1 MLNPSSKTRHEKGIF
16 REILENFT
24 TRRRR
29 CHEQPLPRLPKPK
42 HHLLRLRLRRRKTLA
57 ATATASAAAAD
68 PLLLSLPCAARGV
81 VEARHGAVGADGDHG
96 LLPGAQA
103 DLPPRAPH
111 PAPPHRP
118 QPPQDPPLRLQVPLL
133 SFPSPRPARALIRA
147 IGTDSAARGRPNRY
161 GFVLDF
167 IFVGGKSLGRIA
179 CTTVPCHWVE
189 IAGAPSLKSVINL
202 SYCDVDRL
210 QLAQKCR
217 WHNTGR

>member
-29 CHEQPLPRLPKPK
+29 CHEQPLPSLPKPK
-42 HHLLRLRLRRRKTLA
+42 HHLLLRLRLRRRKTLA

-147 IGTDSAARGRPNRY
+147 IGTDSRRGDAQIDTDSSLISSLLGENHWGESR
-161 GFVLDF
+161 VLQYH
-167 IFVGGKSLGRIA
+167 A
-179 CTTVPCHWVE
+179 
-189 IAGAPSLKSVINL
+189 
-202 SYCDVDRL
+202 
-210 QLAQKCR
+210 
-217 WHNTGR
+217 TG